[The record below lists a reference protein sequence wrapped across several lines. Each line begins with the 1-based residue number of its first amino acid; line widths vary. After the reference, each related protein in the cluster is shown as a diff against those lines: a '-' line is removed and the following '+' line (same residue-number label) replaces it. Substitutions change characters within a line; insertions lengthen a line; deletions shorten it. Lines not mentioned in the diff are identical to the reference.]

1 MKSSI
6 IKSLLLGTALSCAS
20 VSFAMAE
27 DYNWSG
33 IFLGGTVGATDSK
46 SDSTVDYGSV
56 STEDIDGNYTV
67 GWENGFFTGGIYDD
81 LNDLDI
87 DGEITDGGP
96 VGVIDTDL
104 TNQDA
109 LDLFDDVGGQA
120 QLEAWVD
127 AFNSSEMN
135 WSATAILGGQIASGS
150 LVFGAEL
157 RGTFGDFDTSTSDE
171 WLDTARGED
180 FATCTVTEDTCD
192 ITYTAVG
199 TNSGGHIN
207 WADRSTGV
215 DTDWDTNLGSISA
228 GYEAEYAQINN
239 FAFGASYDSVFSPV
253 AKLGF
258 AVGRVHLFAMG
269 GPSWSKVKATTSASA
284 NEVAR
289 VDVFYNESD
298 ETGVDDFTGEE
309 AVGVENGAASYDWS
323 GSNTE
328 TLAGYS
334 VGGGMEWAA
343 TDNLIL
349 RAEGLYTDLGSI
361 DVTGVSDETAATYTV
376 TQELN
381 SVSGSVGMLVKF

>member
-6 IKSLLLGTALSCAS
+6 IKSLLLGTALTCAS
-20 VSFAMAE
+20 ASFAMAE

-67 GWENGFFTGGIYDD
+67 GWENGFFTGSVYDD
-81 LNDLDI
+81 LDSLNMNAVITEGGSGDGAATNDTATELYSPDQLD
-87 DGEITDGGP
+87 
-96 VGVIDTDL
+96 
-104 TNQDA
+104 
-109 LDLFDDVGGQA
+109 
-120 QLEAWVD
+120 AWVD

-135 WSATAILGGQIASGS
+135 WSATAILGGQMASGS

-157 RGTFGDFDTSTSDE
+157 RGTFGDFDTNTSDE
-171 WLDTARGED
+171 WLDTASGED
-180 FATCTVTEDTCD
+180 FATCSVAATEDTCD
-192 ITYTAVG
+192 ITYTEPGDNAHTTWGDRTGGFAWNSTTEAAG
-199 TNSGGHIN
+199 TM
-207 WADRSTGV
+207 
-215 DTDWDTNLGSISA
+215 SA
-228 GYEAEYAQINN
+228 GYEAEYAQVNS

-253 AKLGF
+253 AKLGV
-258 AVGRVHLFAMG
+258 AAGRVHLFAMG
-269 GPSWSKVKATTSASA
+269 GPSWAKVKATTSASA

-289 VDVFYNESD
+289 VDVFYNEAA
-298 ETGVDDFTGEE
+298 ETGVDDFTGDE
-309 AVGVENGAASYDWS
+309 AVGVENGTAYYDWS

-361 DVTGVSDETAATYTV
+361 DVTGVSDETDATYTV
-376 TQELN
+376 TQELT